1 VKRHPHNFSY
11 LFFAALFVG
20 YLTVAQLLAEPIYSK
35 EIPWSFAPIS
45 SAEPPS
51 GIDDAPQ
58 SAIDRFI
65 LAKLDENGIRP
76 NPPADKRTLIR
87 RAYFD
92 LIGLPPTPAQ
102 IEAFLCDTSPEA
114 YDNLINDL
122 LASEHYGERWGR
134 HWLDLARYSDTS
146 GDGADAPIP
155 EAHLYRDYVIDA
167 FNQDLP
173 YDQLIIEQIAGDLL
187 AKEENGYRERERLI
201 GTGYIA
207 LSRRFN
213 NGEYRDMHLVIDN
226 TLTTISKGML
236 GLNLSCARC
245 HDHKFDPIP
254 IEDYYGL
261 YGYFSSTQ
269 YPHPSTE
276 HGRERKNFVTLPDGE
291 LSYAVTDK
299 KDPTEIGDAPLL
311 EKGDPSAEG
320 DAVLRGFL
328 SAIDP
333 SKANIPEGNS
343 GRLQFARWI
352 ASAENPLTA
361 RVMANRIWQYHFGAG
376 LVSTSS
382 DFGNQGEAPSHPE
395 LLDWLANAFIESGW
409 SFKAMH
415 RLIMNSSTYKQSSNT
430 VDENMG
436 LDPENKLLWRYPR
449 LRLEAEP
456 MRDAV
461 LYVSGRL
468 KSGNPGKHPFPEP
481 DENDAYQYT
490 QHRPFVEDYDHEH
503 RSVYLPSRRLAR
515 HPYMATFDGP
525 DTNECA
531 ENRKVSTVPLQSLF
545 WMNSDFIQTNAQSFA
560 EKVLANG
567 DSAEERIAYA
577 FEAAFARSPEE
588 DELSELTEFIS
599 SYQSEIPNDPGK
611 ESRAWTSLCRVLL
624 ASNEFVYID

>member
-1 VKRHPHNFSY
+1 VKAAIYILKYFLCPAFACGY
-11 LFFAALFVG
+11 LFVPQS
-20 YLTVAQLLAEPIYSK
+20 VAEEPSTK
-35 EIPWSFAPIS
+35 PTPWAFESLS
-45 SAEPPS
+45 SIEPPS
-51 GIDDAPQ
+51 EVAGEPAN
-58 SAIDRFI
+58 AIDSFI
-65 LAKLDENGIRP
+65 LAKLDKNGLRP
-76 NPPADKRTLIR
+76 NPPDDKRTLIR

-92 LIGLPPTPAQ
+92 LIGLPPTPEQ
-102 IEAFLCDTSPEA
+102 IEAFLRDTSPEA
-114 YDNLINDL
+114 YENLVNDL

-134 HWLDLARYSDTS
+134 HWLDLARYADTS

-155 EAHLYRDYVIDA
+155 EARLYRDYIIDA
-167 FNQDLP
+167 FNQDMP
-173 YDQLIIEQIAGDLL
+173 YDQLIVEQIAGDLL
-187 AKEENGYRERERLI
+187 AIEEDGYRQRDRSI
-201 GTGYIA
+201 ATGYVA
-207 LSRRFN
+207 LTRRFGN
-213 NGEYRDMHLVIDN
+213 SEYGDMHLVIDN

-236 GLNLSCARC
+236 GLNMSCARC

-276 HGRERKNFVTLPDGE
+276 HGRERKNFVTLPGGE
-291 LSYAVTDK
+291 LAYAVRDK
-299 KDPTEIGDAPLL
+299 KDATEIGDAPLL
-311 EKGDPSAEG
+311 EKGDPGEKG
-320 DAVLRGFL
+320 DPVIRGFL
-328 SAIDP
+328 SAIDT
-333 SKANIPEGNS
+333 SKAEIPEGAS

-352 ASAENPLTA
+352 ASEDNPLTA
-361 RVMANRIWQYHFGAG
+361 RVMANRIWQYHFGTG

-395 LLDWLANAFIESGW
+395 LLDWLANGFIESGW

-415 RLIMNSSTYKQSSNT
+415 RLIMNSATYKQSSDT
-430 VDENMG
+430 VDANMA
-436 LDPENKLLWRYPR
+436 LDPENRLLWRYPK

-461 LYVSGRL
+461 LHVSGRL
-468 KSGNPGKHPFPEP
+468 KAGNPGQHPFPEP
-481 DENDAYQYT
+481 DEKNTYQYT
-490 QHRPFVEDYDHEH
+490 QHRPFIEDYNHEY

-531 ENRKVSTVPLQSLF
+531 ANRKVSTVPLQSLF

-567 DSAEERIAYA
+567 NDTEKRIAFA
-577 FEAAFARSPEE
+577 FETAFARSPEE
-588 DELSELTEFIS
+588 DEVSELTDFIS
-599 SYQSEIPNDPGK
+599 SYEREIPNDPNK